1 MEFGKLKRLNL
12 SHNKIKSVTRTTED
26 NIAVNSLQSLD
37 LSFNNLQ
44 VIHPLGG
51 IYIVIKAGL
60 YLSNQILPLFL
71 FSVGNVP
78 RAAAPEPLPQQH
90 PHRVP
95 GRLQPAQPP
104 QHGYVTQ
111 QHIRGLLLHV

>member
-1 MEFGKLKRLNL
+1 MEFRKLERLNL

-51 IYIVIKAGL
+51 IIHCNYKARL
-60 YLSNQILPLFL
+60 YLLEIQK
-71 FSVGNVP
+71 VP
-78 RAAAPEPLPQQH
+78 SE
-90 PHRVP
+90 
-95 GRLQPAQPP
+95 GS
-104 QHGYVTQ
+104 
-111 QHIRGLLLHV
+111 

>member
-1 MEFGKLKRLNL
+1 MEFRKLERLNL

-51 IYIVIKAGL
+51 IIHCNYKAGL
-60 YLSNQILPLFL
+60 YLSNSASKSSI
-71 FSVGNVP
+71 
-78 RAAAPEPLPQQH
+78 
-90 PHRVP
+90 
-95 GRLQPAQPP
+95 GRLVITVKAPLIAARP
-104 QHGYVTQ
+104 
-111 QHIRGLLLHV
+111 L